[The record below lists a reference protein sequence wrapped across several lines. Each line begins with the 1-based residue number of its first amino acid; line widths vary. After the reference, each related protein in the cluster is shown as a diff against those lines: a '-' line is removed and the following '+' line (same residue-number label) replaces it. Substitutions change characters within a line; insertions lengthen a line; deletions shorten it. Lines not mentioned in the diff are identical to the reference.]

1 MKKLCIIYNTAPRYR
16 EAIFRMLDNEYDCDW
31 YFGPTTTDIKEM
43 DVSFLKNVKYYKVSR
58 NPYWKRGII
67 KLLWNR
73 ENSTFLYLA
82 ESRCLT
88 DYIFVFLSFF
98 FFPKKKVYIWTHGMY
113 GKENPIELF
122 LKKWLYSHCKG
133 VFLYGNYAKNIMVN
147 KGMNPNKLFV
157 IHNSLHYDQQ
167 IAIRNSLKSSDI
179 YTKHFGNTNPVI
191 IFIGRLT
198 HIKRLDM
205 IIDSLYKLSVNGENY
220 NLVFVGDG
228 EARTDLE
235 KKVEQYCLNDKVWF
249 FGASYDERKNAQLIF
264 NADLCVAPGN
274 VGLTAMH
281 SMVFGCPVVSHDN
294 FSHQMPEFEAIKRGI
309 TGDFFHYG
317 DTHSL
322 SSTISEWFMNH
333 NNDRANVRKECYKV
347 IDKEWNPYFQMD
359 IFKDEI
365 R

>member
-73 ENSTFLYLA
+73 EYSMFLYLA

-88 DYIFVFLSFF
+88 DYIFMFLSFF
-98 FFPKKKVYIWTHGMY
+98 FVPKKKVYIWTHGMY
-113 GKENPIELF
+113 GKENQIELF

-167 IAIRNSLKSSDI
+167 IAIRKSLTPSDI
-179 YTKHFGNTNPVI
+179 YTNHFENDYPVI
-191 IFIGRLT
+191 VFIGRLT
-198 HIKRLDM
+198 RIKRLDM
-205 IIDSLYKLSVNGENY
+205 IIDSLYKLSVNGEQY

-228 EARTDLE
+228 EARDELDR
-235 KKVEQYCLNDKVWF
+235 KIEQYNIGDRVWF
-249 FGASYDERKNAQLIF
+249 YGSSYDEETNAKLIY

-281 SMVFGCPVVSHDN
+281 AMVFGCPVISHDN
-294 FSHQMPEFEAIKRGI
+294 FSHQMPEFEAIKKGI

-317 DTHSL
+317 DTDSL
-322 SSTISEWFMNH
+322 SDTISDWFKKH
-333 NNDRANVRKECYKV
+333 KNDRDKVRKDCYNV
-347 IDKEWNPYFQMD
+347 IDKEWNPYYQME
-359 IFKDEI
+359 IFKTTI